1 MQQLFGLEAVDPI
14 AVNPESFNNS
24 AVIPFGLETA
34 HIKRSMEDFIDFLKF
49 MNTQLR
55 TKEIPRL
62 ETFLMPAG
70 FSSLVGEF
78 MNIRI
83 PRYCTAL
90 VKNKSQWPSRP
101 DPGWAVSGKRG
112 SSRIRRHRGQ
122 TLSQPC

>member
-1 MQQLFGLEAVDPI
+1 VQQLFGLEAVDPI

-70 FSSLVGEF
+70 FSSLVASF
-78 MNIRI
+78 
-83 PRYCTAL
+83 
-90 VKNKSQWPSRP
+90 
-101 DPGWAVSGKRG
+101 
-112 SSRIRRHRGQ
+112 
-122 TLSQPC
+122 